1 MTTRAIVDWLE
12 ATVVSDLGVTCQKS
26 MPAFDRPDIA
36 TGAYIGWEVTTGEYG
51 ARVSAS
57 LDKWETQVSLLVI
70 TANEVAVL
78 AMVDLLEAMAA
89 TRTEATIS
97 NARVRVRFAA
107 LQRADNSIAIEA
119 LRYAVSTTVQF
130 MR

>member
-57 LDKWETQVSLLVI
+57 IDKWETQVGLLVI
-70 TANEVAVL
+70 TANEGALL
-78 AMVDLLEAMAA
+78 AMVDLLETMAA

-97 NARVRVRFAA
+97 NKRVRFAA
-107 LQRADNSIAIEA
+107 IQRADNSIAVEA
-119 LRYAVSTTVQF
+119 LRYAATTTVQF

>member
-1 MTTRAIVDWLE
+1 
-12 ATVVSDLGVTCQKS
+12 

-70 TANEVAVL
+70 TANEVALL

>member
-1 MTTRAIVDWLE
+1 V
-12 ATVVSDLGVTCQKS
+12 
-26 MPAFDRPDIA
+26 
-36 TGAYIGWEVTTGEYG
+36 
-51 ARVSAS
+51 RVSAS

-70 TANEVAVL
+70 TANEVALL